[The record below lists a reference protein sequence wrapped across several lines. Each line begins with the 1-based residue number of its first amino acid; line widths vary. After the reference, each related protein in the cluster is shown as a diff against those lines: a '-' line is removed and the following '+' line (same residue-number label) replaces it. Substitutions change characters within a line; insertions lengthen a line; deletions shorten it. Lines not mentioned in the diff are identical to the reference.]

1 MSDANDHVKAWI
13 GREETIRD
21 SLGLTPARLLAATL
35 DDRQARFETGDAV
48 PVCWQWLYFLPAAPQ
63 GEIGPDGHPKRGGF
77 LPPVELPQRMFAGAE
92 ITVHAPLRFGLPAER
107 RGIIRDVTPKT
118 GKSGPLVFVTVDY
131 EFHQDGRHCLTER
144 QSIVYKDA
152 GRPQAAGGE
161 AGATPS
167 FGASWSRR
175 INPDPVLLFRFSA
188 LTFNSHRIHYDRPYA
203 TEVEHYP
210 DLVVHGPLIAV
221 CLADLLRVEAGRP
234 LSFFKFR
241 AEAPLFVTAPFEV
254 VGRAAG
260 EAGAELKAVG
270 PGGVTAMSASAI
282 FA

>member
-1 MSDANDHVKAWI
+1 MSDANDHLKAWI
-13 GREETIRD
+13 GREETSHD
-21 SLGLTPARLLAATL
+21 HLGLTPARLLAATL
-35 DDRQARFETGDAV
+35 DDRQARFAAGDAL
-48 PVCWQWLYFLPAAPQ
+48 PACWQWLYFLPGAPQ

-77 LPPVELPQRMFAGAE
+77 LPPVDLPQRMFAGSE
-92 ITVHAPLRFGLPAER
+92 MTVHAPLRFGLDATR

-118 GKSGPLVFVTVDY
+118 GKSGALVFVTVDY

-152 GRPQAAGGE
+152 GRPQAAAGE
-161 AGATPS
+161 VKAPPLDIT
-167 FGASWSRR
+167 WSRR
-175 INPDPVLLFRFSA
+175 ITPDPVLLFRFSA

-221 CLADLLRVEAGRP
+221 CLADILRVEAGKN
-234 LSFFKFR
+234 LKAFKFR
-241 AEAPLFVTAPFEV
+241 AEAPLFVSAPFEV
-254 VGRAAG
+254 MGRADG
-260 EAGAELKAVG
+260 QAGAQLKAIG
-270 PGGVTAMSASAI
+270 PGGATAMSASAI